1 MKGYIKKHLRELIW
15 FSFLNQTDV
24 FLSHELFEFLYICYR
39 KAKYRLNENNLKLM
53 LRKTVF
59 DSIYKDNE
67 GELKWISENN
77 KDYRV
82 LIKNDL
88 IFLRDRSKN
97 IMRKWFLVSYKQFLK
112 ITCEFEYEDEDIYL
126 FDMIMEIDEE
136 YKKMLM
142 YCHNKG
148 LSLEDEVYS
157 ILNVKNDNYIE
168 DIENIKNEEYMDDEI
183 NIKNEEINNYYDYDS
198 ELKMDEDTLLG
209 YPEDTEINKSS
220 FVSLKSDNLFTSN
233 FNFDTVTSNSNLT
246 NLVNKSGN
254 VLKNEH
260 VLKTNYTNDIN
271 TNTDSN
277 KLLSSIK
284 PNSFTNFKTNILAN
298 SKPNNNP
305 IESIYNTISSNNSN
319 LYIKPNGYY
328 IDSKFIP
335 LNDDDDN
342 ISSKAVEILNNPVD
356 ISLTP
361 AVSLTPEN
369 EESLSKDETS
379 LLTEESSSKDEEYL
393 DKDNSSLTDSDIEL
407 DTENN

>member
-1 MKGYIKKHLRELIW
+1 MKGYVKKHLRELIW
-15 FSFLNQTDV
+15 FSFLNQTDI

-39 KAKYRLNENNLKLM
+39 KKKYRLNEHGLKLM

-59 DSIYKDNE
+59 DAIYKDNE

-77 KDYRV
+77 KDYKV

-112 ITCEFEYEDEDIYL
+112 ITCDFEYEEEDIYF

-168 DIENIKNEEYMDDEI
+168 DIENEDYINDELDL
-183 NIKNEEINNYYDYDS
+183 KEDQNNGYYDYDS
-198 ELKMDEDTLLG
+198 ELKSDEDLIFG
-209 YPEDTEINKSS
+209 HIEDIGNNRSSFISLKNDHTNLSNSIVINKHITDSLLPTNDTHHFKYKNNSFSS
-220 FVSLKSDNLFTSN
+220 DSISNNNILSTLINKNVILKQEN
-233 FNFDTVTSNSNLT
+233 
-246 NLVNKSGN
+246 N
-254 VLKNEH
+254 VLKN
-260 VLKTNYTNDIN
+260 
-271 TNTDSN
+271 
-277 KLLSSIK
+277 K
-284 PNSFTNFKTNILAN
+284 PNSKSSHINYASNTLINDK
-298 SKPNNNP
+298 SEP
-305 IESIYNTISSNNSN
+305 IYNTISSHNAN
-319 LYIKPNGYY
+319 LHIKSNGYY

-335 LNDDDDN
+335 LDDDDN
-342 ISSKAVEILNNPVD
+342 ISDKATEILNKHVD

-361 AVSLTPEN
+361 NISLSPEDSSLTSDDISKDNP
-369 EESLSKDETS
+369 SLSKEDLS
-379 LLTEESSSKDEEYL
+379 LITTKIGSHGK
-393 DKDNSSLTDSDIEL
+393 
-407 DTENN
+407 